1 MHTAD
6 TIMTGTGH
14 KHHVHVKTTTT
25 TILISRI
32 LSLDWGGKMLQ
43 KANQRSKDCKGIKHH
58 YKELQTS
65 PDD

>member
-14 KHHVHVKTTTT
+14 KHHVHVQNYIIHLYLYKPTTI

-32 LSLDWGGKMLQ
+32 LSLDWGGNMLQ
-43 KANQRSKDCKGIKHH
+43 KANQRC
-58 YKELQTS
+58 
-65 PDD
+65 